1 MRKWDHTLRD
11 LLNGKKKRHDLA
23 AVRPPLFLLTALVW
37 LLVSILLGF
46 YFWTAKALGL
56 PTIPQLRLIHV
67 HSALVGGATQMIF
80 GALLTFIPPLLMVPY
95 EPKKSRAL
103 QYLLL
108 NGGVLGMVVGFGTLQ
123 YPIVGLSGLAIGLA
137 FLLLLGDTLSM
148 VRKSLSRPGLH
159 LWFYGLAV
167 LSLFGGIVL
176 GELIAFAG
184 LDPENINPVRLAHLH
199 LNLLG
204 FVTLTIIGTMQT
216 MFPTVSAARLASD
229 RLAVLAFVLLPTGV
243 AGLVAGFLL
252 GVPLVQVVAGVIVL
266 LGVSVFGSNILRTWW
281 AAPTKWSLPVLHLLG
296 GTGWLALTVM
306 VGILLAWNNRTEP
319 PAYPIGTAHLMSY
332 SHMALIGFFLQ
343 TIIGALSHLLPV
355 ILALTRVNN
364 QKERRHYL
372 ERLTA
377 QVEQWKWIQVS
388 ALNLGILIMA
398 AWGPAAGIFGLG
410 ATPTRIAMWAAVA
423 LLILGVALFA
433 GKVGLLLRNR
443 PTDQH

>member
-1 MRKWDHTLRD
+1 M
-11 LLNGKKKRHDLA
+11 A
-23 AVRPPLFLLTALVW
+23 AVRPPLFLLTALAW
-37 LLVSILLGF
+37 LLFSILLGF
-46 YFWTAKALGL
+46 YFWIAKELGL

-67 HSALVGGATQMIF
+67 HSALVGGVTQMIF

-95 EPKKSRAL
+95 EPQKTRAV

-108 NGGVLGMVVGFGTLQ
+108 NGGVLGMVVGFGVSQ
-123 YPIVGLSGLAIGLA
+123 YLIVGFSGLAVGLA
-137 FLLLLGDTLSM
+137 FLLLLGDTLAM

-184 LDPENINPVRLAHLH
+184 VDPENINPVRLSHLH

-216 MFPTVSAARLASD
+216 MFPTVTAARLASD
-229 RLAVLAFVLLPTGV
+229 RLAIFAFVLLPTGV

-252 GVPLVQVVAGVIVL
+252 GVPLVQVAAGVVFL
-266 LGVSVFGSNILRTWW
+266 LGVSAYGTNILRTWW
-281 AAPTKWSLPVLHLLG
+281 AAPHKWSLPVLHLLA
-296 GTGWLALTVM
+296 GTAWLALTVI
-306 VGILLAWNNRTEP
+306 VGVLLAWNNRTEP
-319 PAYPIGTAHLMSY
+319 PAYPIGTAHLTSY
-332 SHMALIGFFLQ
+332 SHMALIGLILQ

-364 QKERRHYL
+364 QKKRRLYL

-377 QVEQWKWIQVS
+377 QVEQWKWIQVG

-398 AWGPAAGIFGLG
+398 AWGLAAGIFGLS
-410 ATPTRIAMWAAVA
+410 AKSTEIVMWAAIALLLLGLGLFGGKVA
-423 LLILGVALFA
+423 LL
-433 GKVGLLLRNR
+433 LRSR
-443 PTDQH
+443 PADYD